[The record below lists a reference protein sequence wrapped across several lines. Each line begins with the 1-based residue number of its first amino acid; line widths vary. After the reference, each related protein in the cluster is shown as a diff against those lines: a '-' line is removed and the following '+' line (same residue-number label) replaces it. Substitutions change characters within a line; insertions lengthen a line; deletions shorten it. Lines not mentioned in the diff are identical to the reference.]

1 MGELYPDS
9 HVEISGILARY
20 YEIFLNLGTLGRYG
34 NFIAGAIE
42 DMDIDPG
49 DEILVLGA
57 GTGYNA
63 SFILDYLDNQG
74 RILGLDISD
83 NAIARFRQ
91 RFDDSKNVKIEKKRI
106 DKPLSFDSRF
116 DKVFTSFVIHGLPH
130 SSRTATFENVHRVL
144 KPDGE
149 FFVLD
154 YGDFELAELPFYL
167 RIPFKL
173 GECKY
178 AYDYLERDWREVLEE
193 FGFSA
198 NRNYEYFHGFAR
210 LMETEKIKGEE
221 NERD

>member
-9 HVEISGILARY
+9 HVEVSGILARY

-42 DMDIDPG
+42 DMNIDPG

-63 SFILDYLDNQG
+63 SFMLDYLDSQG
-74 RILGLDISD
+74 SILGLDISD
-83 NAIARFRQ
+83 DAIARFRQ
-91 RFDDSKNVKIEKKRI
+91 RFDDRENVEIENRRI
-106 DKPLSFDSRF
+106 DKPLPIDSRF

-130 SSRTATFENVHRVL
+130 SSRTAAFENVHQVL
-144 KPDGE
+144 KPDGK

-178 AYDYLERDWREVLEE
+178 AYDYLERDWEKVLDE
-193 FGFSA
+193 FGFDF
-198 NRNYEYFHGFAR
+198 NRNNDYFHGFAR
-210 LMETEKIKGEE
+210 LMEVEKIDGEKE
-221 NERD
+221 